1 MVFWALFLENTGTF
15 LLVLRQRTD
24 MDLITFCK
32 SQYVQYV
39 KEVVTDGK
47 FNKLELGSDSS

>member
-15 LLVLRQRTD
+15 LLVLLQRTD

-47 FNKLELGSDSS
+47 FNKLELGSDSC